1 MERTAHEQISQIKEK
16 FIDLTI
22 EHTQII
28 FTVSVGNLQQRVSV
42 TEYYCKNQ
50 AEAVR
55 KLTRF
60 LDRLKVLPLFFRIDI
75 LTDEEKFSYIE
86 MNEQLQT
93 IKRNNYYEFGI
104 RIDGKK
110 KRLFLKEE
118 LMGNALLK
126 PDNKHKVGFNL
137 PNLSWNDQNVRGYVN
152 RKYKVIE
159 PSIRYF
165 EQADFYQFKTIGFF
179 VYENDLRELSELGN
193 GNELRKIAE
202 DQWEDTID
210 EVILQG
216 KIYLENQLKK
226 TGKFYYGYFPCY
238 QQMIAG
244 YNSVRHFSSLY
255 ALSESMEYIG
265 DKEGQEKVKLGLRW
279 GLNNLGKWIGDFFV
293 IQDGSD
299 TSIECKLGAQAT
311 AILALSKYTEITEDN
326 TFLPLM
332 SQLVKTVQEKFFSA
346 DGSTIHVLDKQLE
359 LKEKFRIIYYDG
371 ELVFS
376 LLRAYQV
383 TKYAD
388 YFQLAKRLMDYF
400 VLNHYEK
407 YHDHWLSYATNEMV
421 KYDQD
426 PRYFKFGIA
435 NVLNNLSFIE
445 QRDTAYPTMLELLDA
460 AAEMMQSI
468 ETLGKQTELFNS
480 PQTFQETKERIEF
493 VMTKRA
499 RHEVQTGVMFP
510 ELAAFFKEPQLILNG
525 FYTRHDRFRMRID
538 DAEHFLSGLIH
549 HQLVNQSKEMMRNV
563 S

>member
-1 MERTAHEQISQIKEK
+1 MERTAHELISQLKEK

-28 FTVSVGNLQQRVSV
+28 FVISVGNLQQRVSV

-50 AEAVR
+50 AEAVK

-60 LDRLKVLPLFFRIDI
+60 LDKLKTFPLFFRIDI

-86 MNEQLQT
+86 MNERLQA
-93 IKRNNYYEFGI
+93 IKRNNYYEFGL
-104 RIDGKK
+104 RVEGRKR
-110 KRLFLKEE
+110 RLFLKEE

-126 PDNKHKVGFNL
+126 PDNKHRVGYNL

-165 EQADFYQFKTIGFF
+165 EQADFYQFKTVGFF
-179 VYENDLRELSELGN
+179 FYENSLMDLNELGN
-193 GNELRKIAE
+193 GNELRKIDE
-202 DQWEDTID
+202 DQWGKTID
-210 EVILQG
+210 EVIVQG
-216 KIYLENQLKK
+216 KSYLENQLKE

-238 QQMIAG
+238 QQLFTG

-255 ALSESMEYIG
+255 ALSESMDYIG
-265 DKEGQEKVKLGLRW
+265 DKKGQEKVKLGLRW

-293 IQDGSD
+293 IQDGAGD
-299 TSIECKLGAQAT
+299 SIECKLGAQAT
-311 AILALSKYTEITEDN
+311 AILALSKYTEITKDRA
-326 TFLPLM
+326 FLPLM
-332 SQLVKTVQEKFFSA
+332 NQLVRTVQNKFFSE
-346 DGSTIHVLDKQLE
+346 DGSPIHVLDKQLDM
-359 LKEKFRIIYYDG
+359 KEKFRIIYYDG

-383 TKYAD
+383 TKIDD
-388 YFQLAKRLMDYF
+388 YLQLAKRLMDYF

-426 PRYFKFGIA
+426 ARYFTFGLA

-460 AAEMMQSI
+460 AVEMMQSI
-468 ETLGKQTELFNS
+468 EKLGKQMELFDS
-480 PQTFQETKERIEF
+480 LQSFQETKERIES

-510 ELAAFFKEPQLILNG
+510 EFAAFFKEPQTILNG

-549 HQLVNQSKEMMRNV
+549 YQLVNQSKEMMRDV